1 MGDGGSGKSCFVLQY
16 ITGAFHPKFDPTIE
30 DSYRKSLYTSNQT
43 ILLEILDTAP
53 PDLNCGI
60 NFRELYKN
68 HHGFILLYSITS
80 RPSFDA
86 LSSWNNDIK
95 RLKDSAHPI
104 AVVGSKVDLGEKR
117 QVRYD
122 EGVAFADVIGASFWE
137 VSTKTGENIPF
148 VVMDVIGRCLDNKVF
163 VTTTGQSKGGCEL
176 L

>member
-1 MGDGGSGKSCFVLQY
+1 MEPLKVCVLGDGGSGKSCFVLQY

-117 QVRYD
+117 QV
-122 EGVAFADVIGASFWE
+122 SFWE